1 MTLYTEGFRRV
12 VAFPPAPIATGRSD
26 PCRKGLATLS
36 RTMPFHGTRL
46 YALFPGTIGCVD
58 PRRSVRTALRSP
70 VGLHAIHQDLDAD
83 HGAPE
88 PRDFSIRNTAAR
100 LASRDHSR
108 VSLALQSPLAHDSV
122 ASTTA
127 RPAFVTIAIRPSQ
140 WDGMARS
147 NHIFFENWKS
157 NIFRGKAGQQFGQR
171 RESPVGRAWCRRQ
184 FELEL
189 PAKALPHRGPTSLAD
204 YPHRSCERPSRR
216 RGSSQFVDQIPRVG
230 EG

>member
-1 MTLYTEGFRRV
+1 MVY
-12 VAFPPAPIATGRSD
+12 
-26 PCRKGLATLS
+26 
-36 RTMPFHGTRL
+36 RL

-58 PRRSVRTALRSP
+58 PVSP
-70 VGLHAIHQDLDAD
+70 KVPRLAARLGSTRFHQDLDAD

-88 PRDFSIRNTAAR
+88 PRDFSVRDTAAR
-100 LASRDHSR
+100 LARRDHSR
-108 VSLALQSPLAHDSV
+108 ASLALRSPLAHDSV

-216 RGSSQFVDQIPRVG
+216 RGSSQFVDQIVG
-230 EG
+230 ARIE